1 MDKVTRRIPRESETR
16 YASDMDDMFG
26 DVPQPV
32 RPAREQAKPLTAE
45 DVRRR
50 MLDLIAALRGASE
63 IPFPPREFE
72 RHVAMFP
79 IMAQWLPD
87 DEAQQLCFEFTR
99 ELERLRKA
107 A

>member
-1 MDKVTRRIPRESETR
+1 
-16 YASDMDDMFG
+16 MDDMFG

-32 RPAREQAKPLTAE
+32 RPAREQAKPLTAQ
-45 DVRRR
+45 DVRVR
-50 MLDLIAALRGASE
+50 MLDLIAALRGASK
-63 IPFPPREFE
+63 IPFSPREFE

-87 DEAQQLCFEFTR
+87 DEGSQLCLDFEQ

-107 A
+107 V

>member
-1 MDKVTRRIPRESETR
+1 
-16 YASDMDDMFG
+16 MDDLFG
-26 DVPQPV
+26 EVPQPE
-32 RPAREQAKPLTAE
+32 RAKAAEAPKPLTAE
-45 DVRRR
+45 DVRAK
-50 MLDLIAALRGASE
+50 MLALIAALRGANE
-63 IPFPPREFE
+63 IPFHPAEFE

-87 DEAQQLCFEFTR
+87 DEAKQLCFEFAR

>member
-1 MDKVTRRIPRESETR
+1 M
-16 YASDMDDMFG
+16 SDLFG
-26 DVPQPV
+26 DVPQPE
-32 RPAREQAKPLTAE
+32 RPKAEAPKPLTAD
-45 DVRRR
+45 DVKEK
-50 MLDLIAALRGASE
+50 MIGLIAALRAADD
-63 IPFPPREFE
+63 IPFPAAEFQ

-87 DEAQQLCFEFTR
+87 DEAQQLCFEFER